1 LNNFDHI
8 LRKCIKKRIS
18 FGIFVISLFVTSCAP
33 GTATPASVQ
42 NALPTIAITSEPTIT
57 PTLPLESLPV
67 TRQSIDTF
75 VSALQNA
82 GIDSSIEKILE
93 NGLKNQ
99 TITAVDG
106 STFEIA
112 TTHIDPDPTRQ
123 SELLEG
129 DYPLMIKMENEWVE
143 VTPGILSEKAGLLFY
158 YLNRGYTPENIRLV
172 QNQNVQLEM
181 NTAISVNQVF
191 GNFTNEDWLKVL
203 SDWGQIQNSFNNQ
216 KNVVI
221 GFPYDWSIS
230 DALIQNTMIDFNNK
244 ASIAASQLIEDGTSI
259 ESLLEYKA
267 KNKAS
272 DEDMLK
278 IFEFVVR
285 SRVLQYPEIRSWHV
299 TDEVAAAFVQEN
311 PENRFW
317 TEATGLEPAQLALTA
332 AEWVKKDNPSAQTY
346 VTEPNIF
353 DTANPAAS
361 TEIEYFYH
369 EFLPEIAEENSNH
382 VIDGV
387 IGENNWWIFE
397 PPDWQIISK
406 RMDQIL
412 SSGLTIGG
420 SETLVITGDTPIND
434 CCGRIKQVEITN
446 RNYNQADIF
455 AQWLNLYLQKGVT
468 RIGFGGLLD
477 DKEAWT
483 NDGGLPDANPLLLDD
498 NLKPKFSFYAVEKIL
513 LDWLQRGAEQ

>member
-1 LNNFDHI
+1 MKPRLI
-8 LRKCIKKRIS
+8 LLTLLVFAILS
-18 FGIFVISLFVTSCAP
+18 SCAP
-33 GTATPASVQ
+33 VTTPTPAPTATEAATIV
-42 NALPTIAITSEPTIT
+42 PTVTTAPTIT
-57 PTLPLESLPV
+57 PTPSLVSLPV
-67 TRQSIDTF
+67 TRQCIDSF
-75 VSALQNA
+75 VVALQNA
-82 GIDSSIEKILE
+82 GLDTSAEKIFK
-93 NGLKNQ
+93 NGLKIQNM
-99 TITAVDG
+99 TAVDG

-191 GNFTNEDWLKVL
+191 GNFTNEDWLKIL
-203 SDWGQIQNSFNNQ
+203 SDWEHLQNSFNNQ
-216 KNVVI
+216 KNVTI

-259 ESLLEYKA
+259 ESLLEFKV
-267 KNKAS
+267 KNQAS

-278 IFEFVVR
+278 IFEFIVR

-317 TEATGLEPAQLALTA
+317 TEATGLEPAQLALAA
-332 AEWVKKDNPSAQTY
+332 AELVKKDNPSAQTY

-353 DTANPAAS
+353 DTGNPVAS
-361 TEIEYFYH
+361 AEIDYFYQ
-369 EFLPEIAEENSNH
+369 EFLPEIVEGNSKH
-382 VIDGV
+382 IIDGV

-397 PPDWQIISK
+397 PPNWEIISTRIDK
-406 RMDQIL
+406 IL

-420 SETLVITGDTPIND
+420 SETLVITGDIPINN
-434 CCGRIKQVEITN
+434 CCGRIKQIDVTN
-446 RNYNQADIF
+446 RNYTQADIF
-455 AQWLNLYLQKGVT
+455 AQWLNLYLSKGVT

-483 NDGGLPDANPLLLDD
+483 NDGGLTDANPLLLDD
-498 NLKPKFSFYAVEKIL
+498 SLHPKFSLYAVEKIL
-513 LDWLQRGAEQ
+513 LDRLKTMSER

>member
-1 LNNFDHI
+1 MRKPI
-8 LRKCIKKRIS
+8 LICLIAFLLLS
-18 FGIFVISLFVTSCAP
+18 ACSPSDSTLTSTVTLTVVP
-33 GTATPASVQ
+33 TVTMGPTA
-42 NALPTIAITSEPTIT
+42 PTIT
-57 PTLPLESLPV
+57 PTPSLVSLPV
-67 TRQSIDTF
+67 TRQCIDTF
-75 VSALQNA
+75 VVALQNA
-82 GIDSSIEKILE
+82 GVDTSAEKIFG
-93 NGLKNQ
+93 NGLKIQN
-99 TITAVDG
+99 ITAVDG

-112 TTHIDPDPTRQ
+112 TTHIDPDPTRL

-191 GNFTNEDWLKVL
+191 GNFTNEDWLKIL
-203 SDWGQIQNSFNNQ
+203 SDWEQIQNSFNNQ
-216 KNVVI
+216 KNVAI

-230 DALIQNTMIDFNNK
+230 DVLIQNTMIDFNNK

-259 ESLLEYKA
+259 ESLLEFKV
-267 KNKAS
+267 KNQAS

-278 IFEFVVR
+278 IFEFIVR
-285 SRVLQYPEIRSWHV
+285 SRVLRYPEIRSWHV
-299 TDEVAAAFVQEN
+299 TDEIAAAFVQET
-311 PENRFW
+311 PETRYW
-317 TEATGLEPAQLALTA
+317 TEATGLDPAQLSLAA
-332 AEWVKKDNPSAQTY
+332 AELVKKDNPSAQTY

-353 DTANPAAS
+353 DTGNPVAS
-361 TEIEYFYH
+361 AEIDYFYQ
-369 EFLPEIAEENSNH
+369 EFLPEIVEGNSRH
-382 VIDGV
+382 IIDGV

-397 PPDWQIISK
+397 PPNWEIISK
-406 RMDQIL
+406 RMDQIM

-420 SETLVITGDTPIND
+420 SETLVIIGDIPINN
-434 CCGRIKQVEITN
+434 CCGRIKQVEVTN
-446 RNYNQADIF
+446 RNYTQADIF
-455 AQWLNLYLQKGVT
+455 AQWLNLYLSKGVT

-498 NLKPKFSFYAVEKIL
+498 NLHPKFSLYAVEKIL
-513 LDWLQRGAEQ
+513 LDRLISMSERYLAD